1 MMRLM
6 LSVAFA
12 FTFSVAVAQD
22 GPAGIAVVQAPE
34 AGLGICNASD
44 MESGLDCA
52 RMECIEQSGLTENEC
67 VVDLWCQPALWS
79 ADIFMQHTEG
89 PHWHQV
95 ICGWQDR
102 EHLEAAVALR
112 CDSDYLIECSAVRIW
127 DPEGNEIAVE
137 AEGAD

>member
-1 MMRLM
+1 MMRVL
-6 LSVAFA
+6 LSLLLASMVSAA
-12 FTFSVAVAQD
+12 GAQD

-34 AGLGICNASD
+34 AGLGVCNATN
-44 MESGLDCA
+44 MEDGIDCA
-52 RMECIEQSGLTENEC
+52 RTECIEQSGLTENEC

-102 EHLEAAVALR
+102 ENLDAAIALR

-127 DPEGNEIAVE
+127 DPEGNEIAVDAAD
-137 AEGAD
+137 AE